1 MKEPSQKEL
10 DRFAAW
16 CSVRYTERTTKKLV
30 SDARTVCRYDG
41 APPHAKL
48 KIKRLRDYLLA
59 WNVWLDCFGKPL
71 PVAQPVIPDT
81 SKMRGGRRGREPK
94 RLREAIAFP
103 RAEYDRIVK
112 VLDDDDAQLPE
123 TVLLVLARTG
133 LRIADVLRIPLAEL
147 RAGRK
152 REDGIV
158 TITVKGLKVS
168 TFSVRGVGAEDRA
181 WQRMLELTKRYPGTW
196 TIAAA
201 MMDDIDASPEA
212 GQGAYTRCE
221 RALHRIGKEVKA
233 TGRVHLHRFRRSVG
247 VYLASAGATE
257 DQIRKV
263 LIHSGVEVT
272 RGYLDESRS
281 YESAQLRGR
290 LLDRKT

>member
-10 DRFAAW
+10 DRFSAW
-16 CSVRYTERTTKKLV
+16 CLERYTERTTKKLV

-41 APPHAKL
+41 VPPRARL
-48 KIKRLRDYLLA
+48 KIKRLRDYLLV
-59 WNVWLDCFGKPL
+59 WNVWMDCFGRPL
-71 PVAQPVIPDT
+71 PIPQPVIPDT
-81 SKMRGGRRGREPK
+81 TKVRGGRRAREPK

-103 RAEYDRIVK
+103 RAEYDRMVEL
-112 VLDDDDAQLPE
+112 LDDDDSQLPA

-133 LRIADVLRIPLAEL
+133 LRIADVLRIPLGEL

-158 TITVKGLKVS
+158 TIIVKGEKAA

-181 WQRMLELTKRYPGTW
+181 WQRILALTKRYPGTW
-196 TIAAA
+196 TVAAA
-201 MMDDIDASPEA
+201 MMDDVNASPEA

-221 RALHRIGKEVKA
+221 RMLHRVGKNAKA

-247 VYLASAGATE
+247 VYLAAAGASE

-263 LIHSGVEVT
+263 LLHAGVEVT
-272 RGYLDESRS
+272 RGYIDESRS

-290 LLDRKT
+290 LLGP